1 MAEVHGI
8 LAWIVAVAA
17 GGVLVASS
25 AMAIG
30 AATSRLWLDRAI
42 LALLAAAL
50 TVAIIGLP
58 LAVAGAPPADPLH
71 LVYGAAVVGL
81 PIGGRY
87 VTRGDGPRR
96 MGRAMTVVSLVTL
109 GVLFRAFTTAG

>member
-17 GGVLVASS
+17 GAVLVASW

-42 LALLAAAL
+42 LALLAVGL
-50 TVAIIGLP
+50 PVAGIGLP
-58 LAVAGAPPADPLH
+58 LALVGAPPPDPLH

-81 PIGGRY
+81 PVGGRY
-87 VTRGDGPRR
+87 WTRRDGPRR
-96 MGRAMTVVSLVTL
+96 MGRAMTVVALVTL
-109 GVLFRAFTTAG
+109 GVLFRAFTTGG